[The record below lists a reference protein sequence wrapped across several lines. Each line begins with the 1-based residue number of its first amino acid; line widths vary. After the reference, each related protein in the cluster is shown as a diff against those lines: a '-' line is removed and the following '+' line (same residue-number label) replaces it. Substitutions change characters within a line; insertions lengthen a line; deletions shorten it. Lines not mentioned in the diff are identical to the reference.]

1 MAMCTLPGHQP
12 SSKHGLLASPSLLG
26 TNVSGMYLRKTRGQC
41 FSLDSG
47 RKNTP
52 LCPCAAEPAAGNGPK
67 HSPPRGPCRPSALQV
82 HRRPQAHGVPGVMR
96 PWTPPSPSPVARVC
110 ATHLSCRLCLHSQL
124 WGQEEL
130 EAGEHAAYG
139 ARTVGPGSVTG
150 RFGIEAS
157 SALSFPVVRWWGGQ

>member
-67 HSPPRGPCRPSALQV
+67 HSPPRGLWPVSAISFTGA
-82 HRRPQAHGVPGVMR
+82 QA
-96 PWTPPSPSPVARVC
+96 SPSPWRAGR
-110 ATHLSCRLCLHSQL
+110 H
-124 WGQEEL
+124 
-130 EAGEHAAYG
+130 EAVDP
-139 ARTVGPGSVTG
+139 T
-150 RFGIEAS
+150 
-157 SALSFPVVRWWGGQ
+157 FP